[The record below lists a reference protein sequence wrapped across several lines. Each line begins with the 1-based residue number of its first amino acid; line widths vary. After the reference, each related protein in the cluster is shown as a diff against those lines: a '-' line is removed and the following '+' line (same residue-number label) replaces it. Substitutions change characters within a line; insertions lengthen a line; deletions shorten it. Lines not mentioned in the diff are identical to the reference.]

1 MAKAATK
8 NRAAKAAASATVR
21 PAPKPKVAAATK
33 TVAKPTV
40 QMHTFSTEWSGASDA
55 VNQNVSRTPID
66 SSRFGTLLDAKMT
79 ERDIKNLAAM
89 RAQFGHRQFERGNL
103 DAGILRRLG
112 ERGYVTQVSGGH
124 NDANAVF
131 KLTNRKA

>member
-8 NRAAKAAASATVR
+8 TRAAKAAASAKVR
-21 PAPKPKVAAATK
+21 PAPTPKASAK

-40 QMHTFSTEWSGASDA
+40 QMHDFTSGWTGESDG
-55 VNQNVSRTPID
+55 VNRRVSRTPID
-66 SSRFGTLLDAKMT
+66 ASRFGSLMDAPLT
-79 ERDIKNLAAM
+79 ERDQKNLAAL
-89 RAQFGHRQFERGNL
+89 RSQFAGRQFERGNL

-112 ERGYVTQVSGGH
+112 ERGYIQHVSGGN

-131 KLTNRKA
+131 KLTARKA